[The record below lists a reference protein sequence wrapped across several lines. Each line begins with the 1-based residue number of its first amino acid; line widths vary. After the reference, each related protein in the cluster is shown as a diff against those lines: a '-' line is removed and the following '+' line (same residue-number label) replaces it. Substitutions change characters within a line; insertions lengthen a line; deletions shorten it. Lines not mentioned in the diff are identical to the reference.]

1 MKQPTH
7 KFLLLGMAVGC
18 CRSTRLTWVLSSLH
32 SWVFSSQAKHHQPCS
47 NSQLVSQKIFEFV
60 NVSSYSSLVLGI
72 TKGVNAANYVFW
84 LHGLQ
89 PTVRT
94 TPENE
99 TRGPLGADCVDLNDV
114 RFSYPLRPEIPVLR
128 GVDLKV
134 SYVRISGSVPIA
146 QNPSLTDSLLAGQQG
161 SVCCPRRRIRVRQI
175 NHHRD
180 A

>member
-1 MKQPTH
+1 MKQQTH
-7 KFLLLGMAVGC
+7 KILQLGMAVDC
-18 CRSTRLTWVLSSLH
+18 SRSTTLTWVLSSLP
-32 SWVFSSQAKHHQPCS
+32 SWVFSSQARHHQPCF
-47 NSQLVSQKIFEFV
+47 NSQLVSQIILGVV
-60 NVSSYSSLVLGI
+60 NVPSYSSLMLGI

-99 TRGPLGADCVDLNDV
+99 TRGPLGGDCIDLNDA
-114 RFSYPLRPEIPVLR
+114 RFSYPSRPEIPVLR
-128 GVDLKV
+128 GVNLKV
-134 SYVRISGSVPIA
+134 SYVRITRSVPIA
-146 QNPSLTDSLLAGQQG
+146 PNPSLTDSFLAGQQG
-161 SVCCPRRRIRVRQI
+161 SVRCPRRRIRVRKT